1 MNLRSLA
8 PLGVALIWGIN
19 IPVMKGAIGHVH
31 PFAFNTIRLTL
42 SVVVLGLMDYR
53 SRGGEPAPPTPWR
66 WVIAVGLLTGFAYQ
80 LLFLGGMG
88 ETSAGHT
95 AVLIGSGPLW
105 TAVIGRMVGMER
117 PGAMGWTGLLLAFAG
132 AALVVTDSAGGA
144 TLHGDAL
151 VLGAAIAWA
160 SGTIL
165 SKHVLD
171 KLTAL
176 RLAYLYALVVIPLH
190 WAIAWPTFTV
200 DELRHAPRAFWLAVL
215 YSGVFSTGVAYALWN
230 LGLVAVGPART
241 AVYVN
246 LVPVIATFLA
256 WLFLKEAVGPLQAL
270 GATLTIAGLLLVQRF
285 RNKDA

>member
-42 SVVVLGLMDYR
+42 SVVFLGLMEHR
-53 SRGGEPAPPTPWR
+53 SRRGVPAPPTPWR

-88 ETSAGHT
+88 QTSAGHT

-105 TAVIGRMVGMER
+105 TAVIGRLVGMER
-117 PGAMGWTGLLLAFAG
+117 PSAMGWAGLLLAFAG

-151 VLGAAIAWA
+151 VLAAAIAWA

-190 WAIAWPTFTV
+190 WIIAWPTFTL
-200 DELRHAPRAFWLAVL
+200 DELRHAPQAFWFAVF

-270 GATLTIAGLLLVQRF
+270 GATLTIGGLLLVQRF
-285 RNKDA
+285 RNADT